1 MAIRRKR
8 HSKRLGITTAT
19 KLQLSRGDNGY
30 KEKWGSNVRGRIV
43 TRLVRHLSEGDSG
56 HSDTKAVS
64 EATKNEPHEPEGR
77 G

>member
-1 MAIRRKR
+1 
-8 HSKRLGITTAT
+8 
-19 KLQLSRGDNGY
+19 
-30 KEKWGSNVRGRIV
+30 V